1 MSPTLRAVFLLL
13 VAGASTAPAHAT
25 DESAIALA
33 DFLARRQETQRL
45 AGSALRAMPLPARA
59 GETDPNKSCGDRD
72 FDGLSDCVETGTGVY
87 RGLHDTGT
95 SRDLADTDGDALRD
109 GDEVLG
115 TPYLNLPALGVSPLR
130 KDILL
135 EYDWIDDALEC
146 GAHSHRPTAGV
157 AARVAQAFAAA
168 PVDNPDGSRGI
179 NVVQD
184 FGQGGALSGGQW
196 LNGAPAVLPG
206 TFDATF
212 ADIKRKYFST
222 KRGGYF
228 HYVLLAHRYANG
240 SNSSGYAEIVGD
252 DLIVTL
258 YCFANNDTF
267 VANTIVHELG
277 HNLGL
282 HHGGFE
288 ACNGKPN
295 YSSLMNY
302 RYQFAGIDQQCT
314 GNGGGGNAGLSSGN
328 RLPLDERA
336 ADERV
341 GVCGSPAIDWN
352 GNGVLEPSVSHDL
365 NSSYNA
371 ECGSPLRVL
380 DDFDDW
386 SNLEFAG
393 VLDGAGVG
401 DFRSV
406 QTEVACAG
414 APPSAAGAR

>member
-1 MSPTLRAVFLLL
+1 MSPKLRAALLL
-13 VAGASTAPAHAT
+13 LAAGAAVAPVSAADEAT
-25 DESAIALA
+25 VAMA

-45 AGSALRAMPLPARA
+45 AEATFRAMPLPATT
-59 GETDPNKSCGDRD
+59 GEKDKPCGDRD
-72 FDGLSDCVETGTGVY
+72 ADGLSDCVETGTGVY
-87 RGLHDTGT
+87 RGRHDTGT
-95 SRDLADTDGDALRD
+95 SKELADTDGDSLRD

-115 TPYLNLPALGVSPLR
+115 TPYLDLPALGVSPLR

-135 EYDWIDDALEC
+135 EYDWMDDALEC
-146 GAHSHRPTAGV
+146 GAHSHKPGTGV
-157 AARVAQAFAAA
+157 MDRVKQAFATA
-168 PVDNPDGSRGI
+168 PASNPDGSQGI
-179 NVVQD
+179 NVIQD
-184 FGQGGALSGGQW
+184 VGQGGALAGGNW
-196 LNGAPAVLPG
+196 LNGAPAILPG

-212 ADIKRKYFST
+212 GEIKRKYFAPQ
-222 KRGGYF
+222 RGGYF
-228 HYVLLAHRYANG
+228 HYVVLAHRYANG

-258 YCFANNDTF
+258 YCFANNDAF

-302 RYQFAGIDQQCT
+302 RYQFAGLDQQCS
-314 GNGGGGNAGLSSGN
+314 GNGGGQAGLSRGD

-336 ADERV
+336 ADERL
-341 GVCGSPAIDWN
+341 GVCGAPAIDWN
-352 GNGVLEPSVSHDL
+352 GNGVLEPTVSHDL
-365 NSSYNA
+365 NSSYNG

-386 SNLEFAG
+386 SNLEFTG
-393 VLDGAGVG
+393 VLDGAAAGNMK
-401 DFRSV
+401 SV

-414 APPSAAGAR
+414 LPAPANDRRRR

>member
-1 MSPTLRAVFLLL
+1 MSPNALAVLLL
-13 VAGASTAPAHAT
+13 A
-25 DESAIALA
+25 ALA
-33 DFLARRQETQRL
+33 AAAPVRAADEASVAMADYLARRQETQRI
-45 AGSALRAMPLPARA
+45 ADATLRAMPLPAGA
-59 GETDPNKSCGDRD
+59 DKNKPCNDTDG
-72 FDGLSDCVETGTGVY
+72 DGLSDCVETGTGVY
-87 RGLHDTGT
+87 RGPHDTGT
-95 SRDLADTDGDALRD
+95 SKTLADTDGDALRD

-135 EYDWIDDALEC
+135 EYDWIDDSLDC
-146 GAHSHRPTAGV
+146 GTHSHKPTAGV
-157 AARVAQAFAAA
+157 AARVAQAFADA
-168 PVDNPDGSRGI
+168 PVVNPDGSHGI

-184 FGQGGALSGGQW
+184 FGQGNGFKGG
-196 LNGAPAVLPG
+196 NHIEGAPAVLPG
-206 TFDATF
+206 AFDATF
-212 ADIKRKYFST
+212 AEIKRKYFAPE
-222 KRGGYF
+222 RGGYF
-228 HYVLLAHRYANG
+228 HYVLLAHRYAGG

-267 VANTIVHELG
+267 VSNTIVHELG

-302 RYQFAGIDQQCT
+302 RYQFAGIDLQCNA
-314 GNGGGGNAGLSSGN
+314 NGGGGNAGLSRGN
-328 RLPLDERA
+328 RLPLNENA

-341 GVCGSPAIDWN
+341 GVCGTPSIDWN

-365 NSSYNA
+365 NASYNA

-393 VLDGAGVG
+393 VLDGLGG
-401 DFRSV
+401 TNFKSV

-414 APPSAAGAR
+414 APAPEGARR